1 MDSLEYLER
10 NYSQIFPYKED
21 KIILALYAKKVE
33 TGFCSFPG
41 KIVTFSSLIMFE
53 ISEIRILSFYAVLLI
68 LKGSSTGAYFVSVSL
83 ILYPFL
89 THQKRFL

>member
-1 MDSLEYLER
+1 
-10 NYSQIFPYKED
+10 
-21 KIILALYAKKVE
+21 
-33 TGFCSFPG
+33 
-41 KIVTFSSLIMFE
+41 MFE

-68 LKGSSTGAYFVSVSL
+68 LKGSSTGAYFASVSL